1 MTDSLLIE
9 LFTEELPP
17 KALARLGEAF
27 AQGLFDGLGARDLL
41 EAGATVTPF
50 ATPRRLAALVTGVRR
65 TAPDREQREKA
76 AADRGARCQRRPD
89 GSAGQEAGGTGQV
102 GRRGRDRLADAG
114 ARLRRQGRCVLL
126 PLHRARRDAGRWPAG
141 SARRR

>member
-50 ATPRRLAALVTGVRR
+50 ATPRRLGALVSGVRR
-65 TAPDREQREKA
+65 TAPDREQREKVLPLTVA
-76 AADRGARCQRRPD
+76 LDANGPD

-102 GRRGRDRLADAG
+102 GRRSRD
-114 ARLRRQGRCVLL
+114 
-126 PLHRARRDAGRWPAG
+126 
-141 SARRR
+141 